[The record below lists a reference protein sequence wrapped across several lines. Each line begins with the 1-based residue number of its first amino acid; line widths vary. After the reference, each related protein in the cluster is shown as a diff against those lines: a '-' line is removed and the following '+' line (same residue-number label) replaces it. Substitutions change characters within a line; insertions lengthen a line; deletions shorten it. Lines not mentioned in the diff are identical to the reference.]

1 MSCVPPMFRSTVIKV
16 CHLHPQFFALCSLF
30 LPPILNPLPQVS
42 PLLKAIV
49 PLMDHRGNQGQFQG
63 GGQETH
69 HRGQARPLSSVL
81 TLTPTPVL
89 PLGEVMEDHAQR
101 PKTAAGEYT
110 TLGRRNAFR
119 AVVRMG

>member
-16 CHLHPQFFALCSLF
+16 CDLRPQFFALCSLF

-49 PLMDHRGNQGQFQG
+49 PLMDHRGNQGQFHG

-89 PLGEVMEDHAQR
+89 PLGEEMNDHAQR

-119 AVVRMG
+119 AVARMG

>member
-16 CHLHPQFFALCSLF
+16 CHLRPQFFALCSLF

-63 GGQETH
+63 GGQETQ

-89 PLGEVMEDHAQR
+89 PLGEVMEDHARR

-119 AVVRMG
+119 AVARMG